1 MSPPGLFIEVGT
13 CYLFAQNHFAL
24 EGENQ
29 ILFDCDM
36 DPVSAS
42 TTALSVI
49 GTTIKMGW
57 ETYISVQGARMALA
71 HIQRVVTKMQGL

>member
-1 MSPPGLFIEVGT
+1 
-13 CYLFAQNHFAL
+13 
-24 EGENQ
+24 
-29 ILFDCDM
+29 M